1 MELSIIIPVY
11 NEENNVAILHSE
23 LINVLNS
30 LKKKYEIIFVD
41 DGSTDK
47 TLENLCKLKKV
58 KIIKLRRNFGQTAA
72 LLAGINNANG
82 KVIITLDGDLQND
95 PSDIP
100 KLLEKLDKG
109 YDVVS
114 GWRRNRQD
122 KISKKFFSFVAN
134 RLRRILINERI
145 HDSGCSLKVYK
156 KECFNDID
164 LYGEMHRYI
173 PALLGWKGFR
183 ITEVQVNHRY
193 RKHGKTKYGFSRVL
207 KGFLDLLNILFWRK
221 FSNRPLHLFGGFGF
235 LMSFIGALFLS
246 ILIILRFFGKISL
259 GQSQLPLLA
268 VLLIVLGVQFFVSG
282 LLADIAVKNYQNTR
296 NNKSSNIERII
307 EK

>member
-1 MELSIIIPVY
+1 MELSVIIPVY

-30 LKKKYEIIFVD
+30 LNKKFEIIFVD

-47 TLENLCKLKKV
+47 TLENLSRLKKV

-95 PSDIP
+95 PKDIP

-114 GWRRNRQD
+114 GWRKNRND
-122 KISKKFFSFVAN
+122 KFSKKFFSFVAN
-134 RLRRILINERI
+134 RLRRVLINERI
-145 HDSGCSLKVYK
+145 HDSGCSLKAYK

-183 ITEVQVNHRY
+183 IAEVEVNHRY
-193 RKHGKTKYGFSRVL
+193 RKYGKTKYGVSRVL

-221 FSNRPLHLFGGFGF
+221 FSNRPLHLFGGFGL
-235 LMSFIGALFLS
+235 LMSFVGGLFLS
-246 ILIILRFFGKISL
+246 VLVVLRLFGKISL

>member
-1 MELSIIIPVY
+1 MELSVIIPVY

-30 LKKKYEIIFVD
+30 LNKKFEIIFVD
-41 DGSTDK
+41 DGSADK
-47 TLENLCKLKKV
+47 TLENLSRLKKV

-82 KVIITLDGDLQND
+82 KVIITLDGDLQNN
-95 PSDIP
+95 PKDIP
-100 KLLEKLDKG
+100 RLLEKLDKG

-114 GWRRNRQD
+114 GWRKNRND
-122 KISKKFFSFVAN
+122 KFSKKFFSFVAN
-134 RLRRILINERI
+134 RLRRVLINERI
-145 HDSGCSLKVYK
+145 HDSGCSLKAYK

-183 ITEVQVNHRY
+183 IAEVEVNHRY
-193 RKHGKTKYGFSRVL
+193 RKYGKTKYGVSRVL

-221 FSNRPLHLFGGFGF
+221 FSNRPLHLFGGFGL
-235 LMSFIGALFLS
+235 LMSFVGGLFLS
-246 ILIILRFFGKISL
+246 ILIVLRFFGKISL